1 MSLRVVTDSD
11 TPSDMS
17 MAERIERMMR
27 ECQAANPN
35 AVLLVWEADADL
47 SMRCAPAVPAVAIG
61 MVQLAKQ
68 LLRGD
73 L

>member
-1 MSLRVVTDSD
+1 
-11 TPSDMS
+11 
-17 MAERIERMMR
+17 MMR